1 MLKLKHLGRPYY
13 VNMNEETFKA
23 HKKFAPK
30 ATIILRTDKGDF
42 SKIADIKDCYLWDE
56 PEPLT
61 TDKEMTMED
70 FLTNLSSLKEEIKNQ
85 YLNAALKTKWDFLSD
100 FLSVLG
106 LVIVIFGI
114 VFGLTGG
121 FMYLITVILGE

>member
-1 MLKLKHLGRPYY
+1 MLKLKHLGQPYF

-23 HKKFAPK
+23 HKKLAPK
-30 ATIILRTDKGDF
+30 ATIILRTDKGGF

-56 PEPLT
+56 PEPAT
-61 TDKEMTMED
+61 TDKMPTED
-70 FLTNLSSLKEEIKNQ
+70 FLTKLNALEAEIKH
-85 YLNAALKTKWDFLSD
+85 LDSALKTKRDFWDFLSD
-100 FLSVLG
+100 FLPVLG

-121 FMYLITVILGE
+121 FMYLITVILGG

>member
-1 MLKLKHLGRPYY
+1 MLKLKHLEQPYY

-42 SKIADIKDCYLWDE
+42 SKVADIKDCYLWDE

-61 TDKEMTMED
+61 TDKMPTED
-70 FLTNLSSLKEEIKNQ
+70 FLTKLNSLEEEIKNQ
-85 YLNAALKTKWDFLSD
+85 YLNAALKTKRDFLSD

-106 LVIVIFGI
+106 LVIVVFGI

-121 FMYLITVILGE
+121 LMYLITVILGE

>member
-13 VNMNEETFKA
+13 VNMNEETFRA
-23 HKKFAPK
+23 HKKLAPK

-42 SKIADIKDCYLWDE
+42 SKVADIKDCYLWDE
-56 PEPLT
+56 PETST
-61 TDKEMTMED
+61 TDKMPIED
-70 FLTNLSSLKEEIKNQ
+70 FLTKLNSLEEEIKNQ

-121 FMYLITVILGE
+121 FMYLITVILGG

>member
-23 HKKFAPK
+23 HKKLAPK

-42 SKIADIKDCYLWDE
+42 SKVADIKDCYLWE
-56 PEPLT
+56 EQET
-61 TDKEMTMED
+61 ATADKMPIED
-70 FLTNLSSLKEEIKNQ
+70 FLTKLNSLEEEIKNQ

-121 FMYLITVILGE
+121 FMYLITVILGG